1 VLDSSARDNAL
12 SQEVL
17 QQREKSLQPHALNMH
32 INLDKGDNIQ
42 AVLEKLAKVEGIE
55 NTFDIESV
63 SEVIQTLDSLTQ
75 STDFSL
81 QASNETA
88 QVPTYR
94 NRVK

>member
-1 VLDSSARDNAL
+1 MLDSSARDNAL